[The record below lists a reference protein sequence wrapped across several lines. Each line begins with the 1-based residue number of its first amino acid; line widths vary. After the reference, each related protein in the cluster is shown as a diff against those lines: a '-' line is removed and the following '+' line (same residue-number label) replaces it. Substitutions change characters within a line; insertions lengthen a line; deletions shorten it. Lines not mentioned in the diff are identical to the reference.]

1 MSKNLVYLCE
11 NEFAKFRK
19 IYENMK
25 RGRYSSYMKSA
36 AKLENKF
43 LVMKGEFALHNVE
56 TEISFENENVDFNFF
71 NCVEVEKLGD
81 IKYFSPKISLFS
93 PKREM
98 IFLVSTKLLTVI
110 V

>member
-11 NEFAKFRK
+11 NEFVKFRE

-43 LVMKGEFALHNVE
+43 LVMNN
-56 TEISFENENVDFNFF
+56 I
-71 NCVEVEKLGD
+71 LG
-81 IKYFSPKISLFS
+81 
-93 PKREM
+93 M
-98 IFLVSTKLLTVI
+98 VG
-110 V
+110 